1 MKLQLSIDYPG
12 RIKRRELAQI
22 TQNNKKTKKMQM
34 VKDTIN
40 SNEQQLQCQ
49 NKLLNYIVKYYI
61 ALYGA

>member
-22 TQNNKKTKKMQM
+22 TQNNKKTKMQM

-40 SNEQQLQCQ
+40 SNERQL
-49 NKLLNYIVKYYI
+49 NVKI
-61 ALYGA
+61 NS